1 MASLLRTD
9 KTKIP
14 YLVIKSNNK
23 VNLCGFKFAAYKFV
37 LTKTWIMTE
46 QDILK
51 ALSNVQEPDL
61 GKDLVTLNMVKDI
74 TIDGNDLSF
83 TIVLTTPACPMKDMM
98 ANASTNAVKLLV
110 NKEANVKVNFTSK
123 TTSLREGGNNQLPG
137 VKNIIAVVSGKGGVG
152 KSTVSANLA
161 LALSAGGAK
170 VGLMDADIYGPSV
183 PIMFGVRGE
192 RPQMKDGGNG
202 KGLIVPLEKYGIKLM
217 SIGLL
222 VDDKNAVVWRG
233 PMASSAIRQF
243 ITDVEWGELDYLVI
257 DMPPG
262 TGDIHLTMVQTVP
275 VTGVVVVTTPQAVAL
290 ADAKK
295 GIAMFGQTQIKVPI
309 IGLVE
314 NMSWFTPA
322 ELPDNKYYLFGKDGG
337 KNLAEEYELPF
348 LGHIPLVQSIREGGD
363 AGVPALVGSE
373 SLTKAAFMEFA
384 AKTVRSIAM
393 RNANFAPTSVVEIV
407 E

>member
-1 MASLLRTD
+1 M
-9 KTKIP
+9 
-14 YLVIKSNNK
+14 N
-23 VNLCGFKFAAYKFV
+23 
-37 LTKTWIMTE
+37 E

-74 TIDGNDLSF
+74 EIEGNSVSF
-83 TIVLTTPACPMKDMM
+83 TVVLTTPACPMKDMIGT
-98 ANASTNAVKLLV
+98 ACVNAVKLMV
-110 NKEANVKVNFTSK
+110 NKEAEVKVNFTSN
-123 TTSLREGGNNQLPG
+123 TTTTRLKGDNQLPG

-152 KSTVSANLA
+152 KSTVAANLA
-161 LALSAGGAK
+161 LALAEGGAS

-183 PIMFGVRGE
+183 PIMFGVRGQ
-192 RPQMKDGGNG
+192 RPMMKDGGNG
-202 KGLIVPLEKYGIKLM
+202 KGLIVPLERFGIKLM

-243 ITDVEWGELDYLVI
+243 VTDVDWGELDYLVI

-322 ELPDNKYYLFGKDGG
+322 ELPQNRYYLFGKEGG
-337 KNLAEEYELPF
+337 KHLAEEYDLPF
-348 LGHIPLVQSIREGGD
+348 LGQIPLVQSIREGGD
-363 AGVPALVGSE
+363 QGVPAMMGDDLVSQE
-373 SLTKAAFMEFA
+373 AFRHFA
-384 AKTVRSIAM
+384 ANAVRSIAM
-393 RNANFAPTSVVEIV
+393 RNARIPATEVVGV
-407 E
+407 VA